1 MRDPM
6 DPILLQLEMARRVLK
21 FSHEHP
27 DDDLTWIR
35 TVEQLQALVE
45 RADELVRQEANGAPP
60 VH

>member
-1 MRDPM
+1 M

-21 FSHEHP
+21 FSYEHP

-45 RADELVRQEANGAPP
+45 RADELLRQEANGAPP